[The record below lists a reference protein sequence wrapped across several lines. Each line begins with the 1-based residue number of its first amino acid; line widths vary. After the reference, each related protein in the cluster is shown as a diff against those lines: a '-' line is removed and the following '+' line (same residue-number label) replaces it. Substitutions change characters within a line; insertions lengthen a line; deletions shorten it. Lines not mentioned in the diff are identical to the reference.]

1 MVRCVVAPRCF
12 GPDPARWRLAHAL
25 ALDVPLRATGTG
37 GALLLDGR
45 DTALVRIPIVD
56 CAVDGLSCRRTAL
69 LRPKPH
75 GEWGGAIPLESERAA
90 VGVLI
95 APCVS
100 QSLAPPL
107 SAARDD
113 SGGGQHD
120 GGGNDRGGGLEL
132 AFPLVRGE
140 AAVGA
145 LLALRP
151 RHFVPLA
158 NGAVDAT
165 GLAAPFVRAGAPT
178 VCERAMPGGAAL
190 VRAPLGVPVR
200 VQ

>member
-1 MVRCVVAPRCF
+1 M
-12 GPDPARWRLAHAL
+12 
-25 ALDVPLRATGTG
+25 PLRATGTG
-37 GALLLDGR
+37 GALLLLDGR
-45 DTALVRIPIVD
+45 DTALVRIPTIVD
-56 CAVDGLSCRRTAL
+56 GAVDGLPRRRTAL

-75 GEWGGAIPLESERAA
+75 GECGGAIPLESERAA

-100 QSLAPPL
+100 QSLAPPR
-107 SAARDD
+107 SPAARDD
-113 SGGGQHD
+113 RGGGQHD

-178 VCERAMPGGAAL
+178 VCERAMPGVNKQL
-190 VRAPLGVPVR
+190 YNQVYNQV
-200 VQ
+200 